1 MNSTTTE
8 LGKMLRKLRIDR
20 EETLGDMAERLGCT
34 SSYLSAIE
42 KGKRPAPA
50 GFASKLAKLYSLS
63 PDDERDIAAAAD
75 KTVRNVKVDLGATSD
90 VKREAALVFAIP
102 RGGFS
107 NCSRRSDVIA
117 NGNHRRAKIQGRPQ
131 ATRILNKEGAGS

>member
-90 VKREAALVFAIP
+90 VKREAALVFA
-102 RGGFS
+102 RSFDELDDDT
-107 NCSRRSDVIA
+107 SRRILKLLQA
-117 NGNHRRAKIQGRPQ
+117 KRRDR
-131 ATRILNKEGAGS
+131 